1 MLASADGL
9 SCGPVSVCLSV
20 CLSVTSQSSI
30 ETTERIELIFGKE
43 TSFHLSYTVLKR
55 NSRISKNKGTSL
67 WTLSHTPVLLR
78 HIDC

>member
-9 SCGPVSVCLSV
+9 SCGPVSV

-55 NSRISKNKGTSL
+55 KSRISKNKGTSL